1 MLKEIEVA
9 QLIPHPL
16 NNHFFDDMEGEKWEE
31 FLTSISRQGV
41 INPLVVTSKNV
52 IISGHQR
59 AMACKAL
66 GIPTVRCYVCDF
78 ENEDL
83 EIFALIDSN
92 IRQRGVINSPSVKL
106 GRILNELERIC
117 GVSDRTGGR
126 PLTGPNGPGYAH
138 SKTELRD
145 RLGIH
150 EKVAK
155 RAMKLASMP
164 EECGNLIDAGV
175 ITVRTALD
183 VIAKLSPEEQVELF
197 KSLDSTKRYTQRE
210 IQEAIKATFPK
221 AERLDELERRLAE
234 YQNNTDTTELELRD
248 KIRELTQRERSTYE
262 TLMAERRIH
271 KKAIADYENRLEK
284 TEELL
289 QDMEDSDS
297 QIAEL
302 RSQIQQLEDERY
314 DLLRDAKIAQNDAD
328 LLLIISAI
336 KSVGDALLEASS
348 VTTEL
353 TGDLAENAS
362 LQISRLEEILG
373 RLKERLGFCATE
385 VA

>member
-1 MLKEIEVA
+1 MLKEIEVT

-16 NNHFFDDMEGEKWEE
+16 NNHFFDDMEGDKWEE

-41 INPLVVTSKNV
+41 INPLVVTPKNV

-117 GVSDRTGGR
+117 GVSDRIGGK
-126 PLTGPNGPGYAH
+126 PFTDSNGAGYAH
-138 SKTELRD
+138 SKMELRE
-145 RLGIH
+145 RLGVDRN
-150 EKVAK
+150 VAQ
-155 RAMKLASMP
+155 RARKLASMP
-164 EECGNLIDAGV
+164 DECGELIDAGV
-175 ITVRTALD
+175 ITVRTATD

-210 IQEAIKATFPK
+210 VQEAIKATFPK
-221 AERLDELERRLAE
+221 AERLNELEQRLVE
-234 YQNNTDTTELELRD
+234 YQKNTDTTELELRD

-262 TLMAERRIH
+262 TLMAERRMH
-271 KKAIADYENRLEK
+271 KKAISDYENRLEK

-289 QDMEDSDS
+289 QDMEDSDG

-314 DLLRDAKIAQNDAD
+314 DLIRDAKIAQNDAD

-336 KSVGDALLEASS
+336 KSVGDALTEASS

-353 TGDLAENAS
+353 TGDLAENAA

-373 RLKERLGFCATE
+373 RLKERLGFSPTE
-385 VA
+385 AA